1 MIYLIVQNKLKKVVR
16 QYLKV
21 EYQSIIFAPPKNK
34 MMREFVN
41 ENKGEVLSYK
51 MLVIDLDDT
60 LLTDDHQIS
69 EKNREMLLKAQQ
81 MGVKVVL
88 ASGRPTPA
96 MLRYAKDLELEKYGS
111 FIISFNGA
119 TILDLKNQ
127 EVIFERCLTKEEI
140 HELHDFSL
148 NNKLHIITYSDKG
161 VVSETNSEYI
171 DVEINLTGLP
181 HHKVKCFKNEVQSP
195 AVKCILLENPEYLKS
210 MEQKLKAEKPHLSI
224 STSKPFFL
232 EVMPKNID
240 KATGIDLLAQKL
252 GIKQEEVIAVG
263 NAGNDLSMIQYAG
276 LGVWVDNVPSELR
289 HHADVVV
296 ASNNNDGVAEV
307 IERFI
312 LMQN

>member
-1 MIYLIVQNKLKKVVR
+1 
-16 QYLKV
+16 
-21 EYQSIIFAPPKNK
+21 

-41 ENKGEVLSYK
+41 ENRGEALSYK
-51 MLVIDLDDT
+51 MLVLDLDDT

-69 EKNREMLLKAQQ
+69 EKNKEMLLKAQQ

-96 MLRYAKDLELEKYGS
+96 MLSYAKDLELEKYGS

-119 TILDLKNQ
+119 TILDLKKQ

-161 VVSETNSEYI
+161 VVSETDSEYI
-171 DVEINLTGLP
+171 DVEINLTGLS
-181 HHKVKCFKNEVQSP
+181 HHKVKCFKNEIQSP

-240 KATGIDLLAQKL
+240 KAAGIELLAQKL
-252 GIKQEEVIAVG
+252 GIRKEEVIAVG

-276 LGVWVDNVPSELR
+276 LGVWVDNVSSDLR
-289 HHADVVV
+289 HHADVIV

-307 IERFI
+307 VERFI
-312 LMQN
+312 LMQ